1 MDETGQI
8 KDIVKVATP
17 EHRIC
22 NDKYQLLQ
30 MAPRD
35 VQLKLILLSTDVNA
49 RCDKLAK
56 IMTAALFQF

>member
-1 MDETGQI
+1 MNETGQM
-8 KDIVKVATP
+8 KDTVKVATP

-22 NDKYQLLQ
+22 NQLSQ

-35 VQLKLILLSTDVNA
+35 AQLKLILLSTDVNA

-56 IMTAALFQF
+56 ILTAALFQF